1 MAKILVVDDNTIN
14 RKLLVALLSHDGH
27 LTTEASDGAEALDVA
42 LAARPQLVI
51 SDIVMPTTDGF
62 EFVRALRA
70 DADLR
75 GTPVIFYT
83 ANYHEREAL
92 NLAQACQVARVLVK
106 PCPPLEILKAVD
118 QVMAGVS
125 ESGRFFIPESFDRE
139 HLVLMTNKLAEQS
152 DALAASNARLVALG
166 ILNVELAADR
176 DSKALLRR
184 VCGGARNLIGARYA
198 VLELKDP
205 ASTLGDFVATSGIDP
220 GSPPPSPLI
229 ESGHLA
235 DVLEGRRSWRS
246 RAVERPDPGYR
257 PGYPPAPAFLAAPLC
272 TPTRSLGWL
281 CLADKIGADAFNEED
296 ERLLTGLGAL
306 AGQVYEN
313 NALRADLQLQT
324 EVLRRDEDR
333 YRHLAAD
340 AAATLERV
348 YAVMGGV
355 NLVAVRARDR
365 IGLCDQVC
373 RLLAVQG
380 RYRLAFVEMLDP
392 PTQQMLLMAAAGD
405 KADAAAFRGTVPQVR
420 RLPHPLFCNDLSAS
434 DPDIPNRGEMLARG
448 YHALASLPLLCEFAP
463 VGQLLL
469 FSEQTGVFDAAEM
482 HLVNEVASS
491 ISLALTRIAADRM
504 PA

>member
-42 LAARPQLVI
+42 LAERPQLVI

-184 VCGGARNLIGARYA
+184 VCGGARNLIGAQ
-198 VLELKDP
+198 
-205 ASTLGDFVATSGIDP
+205 GSGIDAGRFRRHQRHRSRLTAAVAPDRIRTP
-220 GSPPPSPLI
+220 GGCAGGSAV
-229 ESGHLA
+229 LA
-235 DVLEGRRSWRS
+235 QPRGRAARPRLSAGISAGTGVSRRS
-246 RAVERPDPGYR
+246 
-257 PGYPPAPAFLAAPLC
+257 
-272 TPTRSLGWL
+272 
-281 CLADKIGADAFNEED
+281 
-296 ERLLTGLGAL
+296 
-306 AGQVYEN
+306 
-313 NALRADLQLQT
+313 
-324 EVLRRDEDR
+324 
-333 YRHLAAD
+333 
-340 AAATLERV
+340 
-348 YAVMGGV
+348 
-355 NLVAVRARDR
+355 LVHA
-365 IGLCDQVC
+365 
-373 RLLAVQG
+373 
-380 RYRLAFVEMLDP
+380 
-392 PTQQMLLMAAAGD
+392 
-405 KADAAAFRGTVPQVR
+405 
-420 RLPHPLFCNDLSAS
+420 
-434 DPDIPNRGEMLARG
+434 
-448 YHALASLPLLCEFAP
+448 HALAR
-463 VGQLLL
+463 
-469 FSEQTGVFDAAEM
+469 
-482 HLVNEVASS
+482 
-491 ISLALTRIAADRM
+491 LAVPGRQNRRGRLQRGG
-504 PA
+504 